1 MQEIID
7 VICVNLNQ
15 VGIGALLFL
24 CAYAS
29 NMMLGAW
36 KNVKI
41 DGSTFDWSK
50 ILQSCVKFIVLGL
63 GIAILSMVV
72 AIMPVYIE
80 YIGIEV
86 APETLE
92 SIDAIVIVGAFL
104 TAAIKY
110 VMDSLN
116 KIKTALGFSSS
127 QMSVSENSSS
137 TK

>member
-7 VICVNLNQ
+7 VICINLNQ
-15 VGIGALLFL
+15 VGIGVLLFL

-41 DGSTFDWSK
+41 DGSTFDWNK

-63 GIAILSMVV
+63 GIAILSMVI
-72 AIMPVYIE
+72 AIIPVYIE

-104 TAAIKY
+104 TATIKY

-116 KIKTALGFSSS
+116 KIKAALGFSLS
-127 QMSVSENSSS
+127 QLSVNKNSSS